1 MSDRKPITRYS
12 VWFFGFDIA
21 PMWSICGP
29 FSFHTACA
37 FAEEYRKRYP
47 LVKVVAV
54 RD

>member
-1 MSDRKPITRYS
+1 MPNRKPITRYS
-12 VWFFGFDIA
+12 VWYFGFDFA

-29 FSFHTACA
+29 FSFRTAVA
-37 FAEEYRKRYP
+37 YANELRKHYP